1 MEVCDDRRPTT
12 DSHAP
17 SVLRRLWSVVG
28 RPVSMGGWLIDGT
41 GDMVW
46 SAIVIITVML
56 PLASLTIDI
65 PRYFRLSGQLS
76 QALEATGQGVVN
88 TCLDMGH
95 FERSGQV
102 RMVDVCIYFES
113 TALFTL
119 NTQELTR
126 RGYQPRMTDIRY
138 DPTAQR
144 LYLAG
149 EGALSAFFGI
159 TPALTLRRSV
169 ESRVRMVS
177 Q

>member
-1 MEVCDDRRPTT
+1 MNSGGE
-12 DSHAP
+12 
-17 SVLRRLWSVVG
+17 G
-28 RPVSMGGWLIDGT
+28 RKGGWARATCHLPPATCLLWLRGRR

>member
-1 MEVCDDRRPTT
+1 MGMQKGECRMRNQIPVFALLLRIPHSVFRIWLRERR
-12 DSHAP
+12 
-17 SVLRRLWSVVG
+17 
-28 RPVSMGGWLIDGT
+28 

-46 SAIVIITVML
+46 SAIVIVTVML

-95 FERSGQV
+95 FEQSGQV
-102 RMVDVCIYFES
+102 RLVDVCLYYES
-113 TALFTL
+113 MALFVL
-119 NTQELTR
+119 NTQELTG
-126 RGYQPRMTDIRY
+126 RGYQPRMTDIAY
-138 DPTAQR
+138 SPSTQR
-144 LYLAG
+144 LHLEG
-149 EGALSAFFGI
+149 EGSLSVFFGL

-169 ESRVRMVS
+169 ESRVRMVA